1 MNAGMGDEGT
11 TGGKRR
17 NGLSIFL
24 GIVGAV
30 LGFVGGMA
38 LTPYNRMD
46 PIASGMIALFV
57 FGPMGAL
64 AGAFLG
70 ATLGRRGRGAE
81 AVAAPAASDAGA
93 EAAADAPPAPS
104 PRSEAIDTGTLA
116 RKFSKGL
123 FLAIA
128 GAAALGVVIYL
139 FQTSNETPS
148 LNPRGPNP
156 VLQIEVR
163 LPAGAP
169 MPAEKDIRASLH
181 SRPHGQVWVTMKQD
195 LFRRDGE
202 RPVLVGEAELA
213 FRTADRQIQ
222 MEIAGQPDRTFY
234 LTLLDKAPHTAEL
247 GAWQPKTDGSEIR
260 YRAKWPGRE

>member
-1 MNAGMGDEGT
+1 MGDEGT

-30 LGFVGGMA
+30 LGFVGA
-38 LTPYNRMD
+38 LALAPYNRMD
-46 PIASGMIALFV
+46 PIASGLIALFV
-57 FGPMGAL
+57 FGPIGAAFGAW
-64 AGAFLG
+64 AGISFG
-70 ATLGRRGRGAE
+70 KWRRGGE
-81 AVAAPAASDAGA
+81 AASGTSA
-93 EAAADAPPAPS
+93 EAAAGTAPAPRPQSEAPDLGALLQKVTKRLFIALALFGAIGALIYALQGSDAP
-104 PRSEAIDTGTLA
+104 
-116 RKFSKGL
+116 
-123 FLAIA
+123 
-128 GAAALGVVIYL
+128 V
-139 FQTSNETPS
+139 Q
-148 LNPRGPNP
+148 LNPSGPNP

-181 SRPHGQVWVTMKQD
+181 GRPFGQVSIKMKPE

-202 RPVLVGEAELA
+202 RVVLVGEVELA

-222 MEIAGQPDRTFY
+222 MDIAGQGDRTFY
-234 LTLLDKAPHTAEL
+234 LTLPDKAPHTNEL
-247 GAWQPKTDGSEIR
+247 GAWEERGGAEIR

>member
-1 MNAGMGDEGT
+1 MGDEGT
-11 TGGKRR
+11 GTSGKRR

-30 LGFVGGMA
+30 LGFVGA
-38 LTPYNRMD
+38 LALAPYNRMD

-57 FGPMGAL
+57 FGPMGAV

-70 ATLGRRGRGAE
+70 AKLGMRGRGGE
-81 AVAAPAASDAGA
+81 AAAVA
-93 EAAADAPPAPS
+93 EAATDTPAAPS
-104 PRSEAIDTGTLA
+104 PPSEAIEPARSRANSATRCSLRSWGPARSAPLIYVLQGSDTP
-116 RKFSKGL
+116 
-123 FLAIA
+123 
-128 GAAALGVVIYL
+128 V
-139 FQTSNETPS
+139 Q
-148 LNPRGPNP
+148 LNPSGPNP
-156 VLQIEVR
+156 VLQLEIR

-181 SRPHGQVWVTMKQD
+181 GRPFGSVWIKMKPE

-202 RPVLVGEAELA
+202 RPVLVGEVELA

-222 MEIAGQPDRTFY
+222 MEIAGQPERIFY
-234 LTLLDKAPHTAEL
+234 LTLPDKAPHTNEL
-247 GAWQPKTDGSEIR
+247 GAWEPRADAEIR